1 MMLFHEN
8 IIKYLRLYKKYKYWS
23 DIENEIIISNRFS
36 KENAS
41 KKLDLLADEIDRI
54 WFKTLSDED
63 IDWINN
69 RFK

>member
-1 MMLFHEN
+1 MLFHEN